1 MFLCF
6 LNNNL
11 ITKNWT
17 KLGSITGNNKSDTT
31 VLLSDYAQN
40 YSLIVLY
47 GIYDKQIMDALVL
60 NPTIARAKNFL
71 NYNEGDFIC
80 RAGISVVDNTVFA
93 STQWLTFTAVD
104 VYAIK

>member
-1 MFLCF
+1 M
-6 LNNNL
+6 
-11 ITKNWT
+11 
-17 KLGSITGNNKSDTT
+17 
-31 VLLSDYAQN
+31 SDYAQN

-60 NPTIARAKNFL
+60 NPTIARTKNFL